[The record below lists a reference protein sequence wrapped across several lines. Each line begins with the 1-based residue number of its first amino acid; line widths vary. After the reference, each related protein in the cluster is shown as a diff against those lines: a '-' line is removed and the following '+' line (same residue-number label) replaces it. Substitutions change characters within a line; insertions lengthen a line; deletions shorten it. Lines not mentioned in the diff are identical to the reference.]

1 MKIRK
6 YNVPAH
12 IDIETHLERRMKGNV
27 TFTVRVNAG
36 NIVDLSIVN
45 YVDTRKK
52 YPASKRD
59 IKEKLEISSPI
70 RERSTVSSIRYDNI
84 QPFSQRQK
92 SIVGFVERS
101 FEPEKKV

>member
-1 MKIRK
+1 MKIRR
-6 YNVPAH
+6 YNIPAH
-12 IDIETHLERRMKGNV
+12 IDIETHFERVAEGNV

-59 IKEKLEISSPI
+59 TKEEFEI
-70 RERSTVSSIRYDNI
+70 
-84 QPFSQRQK
+84 
-92 SIVGFVERS
+92 
-101 FEPEKKV
+101 